1 MEYSHNSL
9 TSSATGLS
17 PFEASLGYQ
26 PPLFPEEESELAVP
40 SVQQHVQRCR
50 KIWRDTRLALLQASA
65 RSQQSANR
73 RRHVAPPYALGQ
85 SVWLS
90 SKNIP
95 LLTESKK
102 LSPRFIGPFPIVRL
116 INPSAVRLRLPRN
129 MRIHPTFHVS
139 QIKPALT
146 SDLCPPA
153 VPPPPPRVIDNH
165 PAYSVRRL
173 LDVRR
178 RGRGLQYLVDW
189 EGYNLEERC
198 WVPRS
203 RIMDPVMVREFH
215 RAHPDRPGGRQE
227 APVEGGVL

>member
-1 MEYSHNSL
+1 MSW
-9 TSSATGLS
+9 
-17 PFEASLGYQ
+17 
-26 PPLFPEEESELAVP
+26 LFL
-40 SVQQHVQRCR
+40 QQHVQRCR
-50 KIWRDTRLALLQASA
+50 KIWTDTRLALLQTSA

-153 VPPPPPRVIDNH
+153 VPPPPPVSSITIQPTPRGV
-165 PAYSVRRL
+165 SWM
-173 LDVRR
+173 LDAGVGVYNTWWT
-178 RGRGLQYLVDW
+178 GRATTWRNVVGFLVLKSW
-189 EGYNLEERC
+189 TQ
-198 WVPRS
+198 S
-203 RIMDPVMVREFH
+203 
-215 RAHPDRPGGRQE
+215 
-227 APVEGGVL
+227 